1 MSLELGSVVL
11 IAITLFAA
19 FVNGALGY
27 GFSSLTVPVG
37 LLFYTNRVLNPALVL
52 IEVFV
57 NIYVLFINRASI
69 PAVWRRVYPILL
81 GLLPGVAVGSYF
93 LASIHPGWLKFATY
107 ALLMPLILLQ
117 ASGLR
122 RPLAAER
129 LVGVP
134 FGAGLGFLYSV
145 STISG
150 PPLALFFNNQGLV
163 KQDFRAGLGLIRV
176 VESSLTALA
185 YFHLG
190 LFAGQALE
198 ITALIVPGVL
208 IGIPL
213 GALAIQRLNPE
224 TFRRICMTFD
234 LWVVGFGLSRVL
246 IELHIAEAPVAYG
259 PMAIA
264 ILLDIYLLSVFFRPK
279 SATGVEE
286 SVRGPVT
293 KPLALASVHRQR
305 GAVSLGSVPAPAG
318 TAAERE
324 GPVQQQGLR
333 HFAFNGDADGLCA
346 VQQLRLARPGPA
358 NLVTG
363 VKREITLLRHIAP
376 RAGDDVVALDI
387 SLHEN
392 RDDLVRLLDA
402 GARVTYFDHHRAG
415 QIPVHPGLDAHIDES
430 ADVCTSIL
438 VDRHLKGE
446 HRPWAIVAAFG
457 DNLNGVARAM
467 ASRAGISTERA
478 AALEHLGV
486 CLNYNAYGESV
497 DDLHFHPAEL
507 SARLLP
513 YADPFA
519 FMNETPIYAKL
530 RAGYEDDMAKAR
542 SAARRVYGSSGIV
555 VLPNAPW
562 ARRAIGVLINELA
575 QERPNVALA
584 ILSPKSAGGYTVSVR
599 VPPTSAVSAAD
610 FCKDFATGGG
620 RKSAGGINHLPEGD
634 VERFAARFEAR
645 FRGR

>member
-1 MSLELGSVVL
+1 MSLELGTVVL
-11 IAITLFAA
+11 VAITLFAA

-57 NIYVLFINRASI
+57 NVYVLFINRASI
-69 PAVWRRVYPILL
+69 PAVWKRVHPILI
-81 GLLPGVAVGSYF
+81 GLIPGVAAGSYF

-107 ALLMPLILLQ
+107 TLLMPLILMQ
-117 ASGLR
+117 AAGLR
-122 RPLAAER
+122 RPIRSER
-129 LVGVP
+129 IVGVP

-150 PPLALFFNNQGLV
+150 PPLALLFNNQGLV

-213 GALAIQRLNPE
+213 GAFAIRRLNPE

-246 IELHIAEAPVAYG
+246 IELSIAGAPLAYG
-259 PMAIA
+259 PMVAA
-264 ILLDIYLLSVFFRPK
+264 VLLDAYLLTLFFRGKPVIALK
-279 SATGVEE
+279 PLPA
-286 SVRGPVT
+286 GPVT
-293 KPLALASVHRQR
+293 RPLTLAPAHRQR
-305 GAVSLGSVPAPAG
+305 GAVSLGEVARP
-318 TAAERE
+318 R
-324 GPVQQQGLR
+324 GLR

-346 VQQLRLARPGPA
+346 VQQLRLAQPGPA

-363 VKREITLLRHIAP
+363 VKREITLLSHIAP
-376 RAGDDVVALDI
+376 RADDTIYALDI

-392 RDDLVRLLDA
+392 RDALVRLLDA

-415 QIPVHPGLDAHIDES
+415 DIPVHPGLDAHIDES

-438 VDRHLKGE
+438 VDRHLGG
-446 HRPWAIVAAFG
+446 RYRLWGVVAAFG
-457 DNLNGVARAM
+457 DNLTGVARAM
-467 ASRAGISTERA
+467 ADRAGISAERA
-478 AALEHLGV
+478 AALENLGV

-519 FMNETPIYAKL
+519 FMNETPIYEKL

-542 SAARRVYGSSGIV
+542 AAARRVYGASGIV
-555 VLPNAPW
+555 ILPNAPW

-599 VPPTSAVSAAD
+599 VPATSAVSAAD

-620 RKSAGGINHLPEGD
+620 RRSAGGINHLPDGD
-634 VERFAARFEAR
+634 VERFAARFQAR
-645 FRGR
+645 FRGN